1 MLISPFLYDYAL
13 LDRADRV
20 RRIRGRA
27 TGSRVR
33 RVSNGRKQG

>member
-20 RRIRGRA
+20 RRIRGVPK
-27 TGSRVR
+27 GSRVR
-33 RVSNGRKQG
+33 RVTNGKKQG